1 MPDTGQNIV
10 LTRDQIEQYLDHL
23 RESGRRSGTIQTYR
37 QSLEHLYDFL
47 PKAKRVESGT
57 LSRWQK
63 ALLDTGY
70 RPRTINTWLSI
81 AGKFLEFLEYP
92 FFIMPKFLLL
102 EPAGQPELTR
112 WEYIRL
118 LQTARN
124 LEKERGYLYV
134 KLFGQTELSVQELDK
149 LTAETVEAGEVRI
162 SSGGRKVVRL
172 PSCLREEL
180 LAYMKRRGIRSG
192 PVFLTRAG
200 TPVSRTNVTDSIRR
214 LCRDAQVEP
223 EKGNPR
229 CLRKL
234 CLETKQSIQASLLTL
249 MEQTYERLL
258 ETEQQFVGWDSG
270 QTAQKMSGGEAY
282 AMGERAP

>member
-1 MPDTGQNIV
+1 MISCRRPSGWNQVRWTGGRKLCWIRGIV
-10 LTRDQIEQYLDHL
+10 PGQSILGCLLRD
-23 RESGRRSGTIQTYR
+23 
-37 QSLEHLYDFL
+37 
-47 PKAKRVESGT
+47 
-57 LSRWQK
+57 
-63 ALLDTGY
+63 
-70 RPRTINTWLSI
+70 
-81 AGKFLEFLEYP
+81 P

-124 LEKERGYLYV
+124 LEKEREYLYV

-149 LTAETVEAGEVRI
+149 LTAEAVEAGEVRI

-282 AMGERAP
+282 VMGERAP